1 VSAFLQLHA
10 DKLAALA
17 VVVLVFGLACLATW
31 GAGDVEQDN
40 DDDDDPP
47 LGI

>member
-1 VSAFLQLHA
+1 VSAFLQAHG
-10 DKLAALA
+10 DKLAALG
-17 VVVLVFGLACLATW
+17 VVVLVFALACLATW
-31 GAGDVEQDN
+31 GAGDVD